1 MSNMNQNGIYNETLL
16 SYKKEGNPAFC
27 NNVDGPGGQCANR
40 QTGRRKTKTARSHL
54 HVGPKK
60 VGLPEAE
67 RGPVCQR
74 VCHTLSVTTHVE
86 FWAP

>member
-40 QTGRRKTKTARSHL
+40 QTGRRKTKTVRSHL

-60 VGLPEAE
+60 VRSREGTRLSKGLS
-67 RGPVCQR
+67 
-74 VCHTLSVTTHVE
+74 HTFRDNARE